1 ISTIKR
7 ITKEQNTPRVSTIQI
22 TNLSSP
28 STNIKSHQQQQQQQH
43 HQASISPQERR
54 LRPIA
59 PAPTALSSATNDL
72 LNSLL

>member
-28 STNIKSHQQQQQQQH
+28 STNIKSHQQQQQH